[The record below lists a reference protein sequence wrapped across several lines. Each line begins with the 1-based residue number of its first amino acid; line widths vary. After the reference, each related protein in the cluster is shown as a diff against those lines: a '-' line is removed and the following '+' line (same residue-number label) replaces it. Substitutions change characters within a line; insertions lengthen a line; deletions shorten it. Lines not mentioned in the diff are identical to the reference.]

1 VGNTKARF
9 DPVSP
14 QVSNLLKVQM
24 AEKIMENHSIDFGTP
39 QPPWCASSPLD
50 GWQISDIARHVRLPF
65 EETWKRIASV
75 FEETGI
81 ASVWGGP
88 TRALPSY
95 PLVAPWG
102 RREDAN
108 PSGEENTK
116 W

>member
-1 VGNTKARF
+1 MDGKF
-9 DPVSP
+9 P
-14 QVSNLLKVQM
+14 
-24 AEKIMENHSIDFGTP
+24 TP
-39 QPPWCASSPLD
+39 RA
-50 GWQISDIARHVRLPF
+50 IRRPF
-65 EETWKRIASV
+65 EETWKRNASV